1 MNSRSKGRFVATIT
15 AASIL
20 LLFSCTTAQDREIE
34 LATEA
39 AMEIQATETS
49 LAISITATPTRTP
62 TPTTT
67 PTPSSTPTPTRVS
80 PVQEGTVLPQSDT
93 VISPENIDR
102 LNLLAKWPAGS
113 VLTVV
118 FSPDGESLAAYSNL
132 PYNQFREKLDGTI
145 RIWRLEDGHLLNTF
159 KIPSSFSIAIT
170 PDGEEL
176 LLLSTQQMRVEAWSI
191 EDAQRVKTWGQ
202 NNMAMSIATD
212 GERLATIGWS
222 NTYVTWRNTRRYNG
236 LITYY
241 AYPSL
246 ARTQA
251 FEISSPGSCHIFSP
265 DLDWVIGYGG
275 FGGPPSKC
283 FTLWQLSDGTNYP
296 LCAGDNIYSMAFSA
310 DEALL
315 ALGRADGTIDL
326 LSVEDQSYLGKFSDP
341 SIEGDRLISLAF
353 SPDGQILAALNAEEN
368 QLTLWR
374 VSDGTL
380 LAILHTQQTTAPER
394 EITLVGWNNL
404 ITGPAARSQLAF
416 SPDGKTLAAAR
427 AGRIQIWG
435 IP

>member
-1 MNSRSKGRFVATIT
+1 MNSRSKGLFVAVMT
-15 AASIL
+15 AASLL

-49 LAISITATPTRTP
+49 LALSFTATPTR
-62 TPTTT
+62 T
-67 PTPSSTPTPTRVS
+67 PTPSSTPTPTRVP
-80 PVQEGTVLPQSDT
+80 PVQEGTALPQRET
-93 VISPENIDR
+93 IISPENIDR
-102 LNLLAKWPAGS
+102 LSLLAQWQAGS
-113 VLTVV
+113 VLTVA
-118 FSPDGESLAAYSNL
+118 FSPDGESLVAYSNL
-132 PYNQFREKLDGTI
+132 PYNQFREKLDGTA

-170 PDGEEL
+170 PDGKEL
-176 LLLSTQQMRVEAWSI
+176 LLLSTQKMRVEAWSI
-191 EDAQRVKTWGQ
+191 EDAQRLKAWGQ
-202 NNMAMSIATD
+202 SNVAMSIATD

-241 AYPSL
+241 TYPSL
-246 ARTQA
+246 AKTQA

-265 DLDWVIGYGG
+265 DLDWVVGYSHGY
-275 FGGPPSKC
+275 GGPPSIC
-283 FTLWQLSDGTNYP
+283 FTLWRLSDGADFT
-296 LCAGDNIYSMAFSA
+296 LCAGDNIYTMAFSA
-310 DEALL
+310 DGDML
-315 ALGRADGTIDL
+315 ALGLSNGTIDL
-326 LSVEDQSYLGKFSDP
+326 ISVEDQSYLGKFSDP
-341 SIEGDRLISLAF
+341 SSEEDRLISIAF
-353 SPDGQILAALNAEEN
+353 SPDGRILAALNGEET

-380 LAILHTQQTTAPER
+380 LTILPTQQTMARER

-416 SPDGKTLAAAR
+416 SPEGKTLAA
-427 AGRIQIWG
+427 GRGGGIQIWG
-435 IP
+435 IQ